1 MGRAPLALVIAAL
14 VALAGAPAQA
24 VTLQPLWTVTGLEDP
39 ESAAISADGQT
50 FYVANVAGEGDAADG
65 RGFISR
71 VSRDGKM
78 LQKEWVTGM
87 DAPKGGIVA
96 GRRLFVSDITHLVE
110 IDIPTGKI
118 VARYPAPGAKFLND
132 VAVLPDGTVVVSDSA
147 TARIYALKAGAMTV
161 WAEGPLLAAVNGLLP
176 EKDRLVIATMASRLL
191 AMDYRTH
198 ALTVLAQGV
207 GDGDGVAALG
217 GGRYLVSAWPGQLFE
232 VAADGKL
239 TTLIDS
245 RKAGTYIND
254 LIIVGDTLILPH
266 MKPGS
271 LEALRIIR

>member
-1 MGRAPLALVIAAL
+1 MARPVLALSIAAL
-14 VALAGAPAQA
+14 AACCGLPAQA
-24 VTLQPLWTVTGLEDP
+24 VTLTPLGTVPGLEDP
-39 ESAAISADGQT
+39 ESAAISADGKT
-50 FYVANVAGEGDAADG
+50 LYVANVAGAADAVDG

-78 LQKEWVTGM
+78 LQKEWVAGM

-96 GRRLFVSDITHLVE
+96 GNRLFVSDITRLVE
-110 IDIPTGKI
+110 IDIAAARI

-147 TARIYALKAGAMTV
+147 TARIYALKAGRMTI
-161 WAEGPLLAAVNGLLP
+161 WAEGPLLDSVNGLLP

-198 ALTVLAQGV
+198 AITVLARGI
-207 GDGDGVAALG
+207 GEGDGVAALG
-217 GGRYLVSAWPGQLFE
+217 GGRYLVSAWPGRLFE
-232 VAADGKL
+232 VAPGGRL
-239 TTLIDS
+239 TTLIDT

-254 LIIVGDTLILPH
+254 LIVVGDTLILPH

-271 LEALRIIR
+271 LEALRIRP

>member
-1 MGRAPLALVIAAL
+1 VGLTVLALSIAAL
-14 VALAGAPAQA
+14 AALLGAPAQA
-24 VTLQPLWTVTGLEDP
+24 VSLQPLWTLTGLEDP

-87 DAPKGGIVA
+87 DAPRGGIVA
-96 GRRLFVSDITHLVE
+96 GNRLFVSDITKLVE
-110 IDIPTGKI
+110 IDIAVGTI

-132 VAVLPDGTVVVSDSA
+132 VAVLPDGTVVVSDSG
-147 TARIYALKAGAMTV
+147 TARIYALKNGVMTV
-161 WAEGPLLAAVNGLLP
+161 WAEGPLLAAVNGLSP
-176 EKDRLVIATMASRLL
+176 EKDRLVIITMASRLL
-191 AMDYRTH
+191 AMDYKTH
-198 ALTVLAQGV
+198 AITVLATGI
-207 GDGDGVAALG
+207 GDGDGLAALG

-232 VAADGKL
+232 VAPDGKL

-245 RKAGTYIND
+245 RNGGTYIND
-254 LIIVGDTLILPH
+254 LILVGDTLILPH

-271 LEALRIIR
+271 LEALKIIR

>member
-1 MGRAPLALVIAAL
+1 MGRTILALSIMALAAL
-14 VALAGAPAQA
+14 QGAPAQA
-24 VTLQPLWTVTGLEDP
+24 LTLQPLWTVTGLEDP
-39 ESAAISADGQT
+39 ESAAISGDGKI
-50 FYVANVAGEGDAADG
+50 FYVANVAGEGDAVDG

-87 DAPKGGIVA
+87 DAPKGAIVA
-96 GRRLFVSDITHLVE
+96 GDRLFVSDITKLVE
-110 IDIPTGKI
+110 IDIAAGKI
-118 VARYPAPGAKFLND
+118 VARYPAPGSKFLND
-132 VAVLPDGTVVVSDSA
+132 VAVLPDGTVVVSDSG
-147 TARIYALKAGAMTV
+147 TSRIYALKNGVMAV
-161 WAEGPLLAAVNGLLP
+161 WAEGPLLAAVNGLSP

-198 ALTVLAQGV
+198 AITVLATGI
-207 GDGDGVAALG
+207 GDGDGLAALG

-232 VAADGKL
+232 VAPDGKL